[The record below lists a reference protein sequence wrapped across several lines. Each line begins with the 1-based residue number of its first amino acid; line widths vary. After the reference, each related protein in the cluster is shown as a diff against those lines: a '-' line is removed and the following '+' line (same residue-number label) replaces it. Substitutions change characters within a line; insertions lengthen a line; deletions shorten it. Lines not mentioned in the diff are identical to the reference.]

1 MTSSTDG
8 LYSEATE
15 AKRAARL
22 APHHEFFC
30 RQNRQRAV
38 LRLQE

>member
-22 APHHEFFC
+22 AAYLEEYGAERKTRHGFC
-30 RQNRQRAV
+30 
-38 LRLQE
+38 